1 MKTRCASCSRRSLQ
15 ARALKESSLLTHRFF
30 MESSYTG
37 GAGLREIAPPPWTD
51 ALPAEF
57 RYPYDVLEQA
67 LPAVSAQGLRFYL
80 TKEAYFLPEYGR
92 DVVAVLLQE
101 ERCKTPVY
109 GRHVRA
115 VLRNL
120 HSTPFLGY
128 RPRAALTGGF
138 TRLEA
143 VLTFEFLRDCYT
155 SRRSRYA
162 LKHPPEALPAPVRAT
177 PLVIHLPLGYHS
189 QQELPQVPM
198 AERSLDTF
206 FVGQVS
212 EVIPPGSYRRY
223 LSSSKIQAR
232 KQIWGVLQELKKEGR
247 WNMDLGDRAADQNA
261 AAGQTTA
268 GQTVGG
274 AAFSS
279 YSEKMMQS
287 RICVAPRGS
296 MADTFRS
303 FEGLRAGCL
312 VVANPLPKDRFLYP
326 KAPLLIVD
334 HWREVRGIL
343 ERYARSVDALEDWR
357 ARSLGWWDEYLR
369 PEVVGA
375 SVAVQLNDAG
385 TSLLA

>member
-1 MKTRCASCSRRSLQ
+1 MDST
-15 ARALKESSLLTHRFF
+15 
-30 MESSYTG
+30 YTG
-37 GAGLREIAPPPWTD
+37 GAGLREIAPPPWTN

-67 LPAVSAQGLRFYL
+67 LPEVEAQGLRFYF

-109 GRHVRA
+109 GRQVRA

-120 HSTPFLGY
+120 HSRPFLGY
-128 RPRAALTGGF
+128 RPRAAITGGF

-162 LKHPPEALPAPVRAT
+162 LQHPPAYLPQPVRT
-177 PLVIHLPLGYHS
+177 SPQVIHLPLGYHS
-189 QQELPQVPM
+189 QQELPQIPM

-212 EVIPPGSYRRY
+212 EFIPPGSYRRY

-232 KQIWGVLQELKKEGR
+232 KQIWAVLQQLQKENR
-247 WNMDLGDRAADQNA
+247 WKMDLGDLAADQNA
-261 AAGQTTA
+261 SA
-268 GQTVGG
+268 G

-312 VVANPLPKDRFLYP
+312 VVANPLPKDDFLYP
-326 KAPLLIVD
+326 HAPLLIVD

-343 ERYARSVDALEDWR
+343 ERYARNVDALEEWR
-357 ARSLGWWDEYLR
+357 ARSLAWWRDHLR
-369 PEVVGA
+369 PEVLGA
-375 SVAVQLNDAG
+375 SIARQLNTASR
-385 TSLLA
+385 SLLS